1 MPQRA
6 LRRVSPRLCAGA
18 FAALLVIGA
27 AGCGGDKLDTTEAV
41 ESFNTQFKAFEVK
54 LDCPDTID
62 KDVTEVDCTIQG
74 DKTGKTAPVKLAVA
88 GEKEKTLTPK
98 DDAALQRAV
107 EEVVR

>member
-1 MPQRA
+1 MQDRA
-6 LRRVSPRLCAGA
+6 VRRVSRSLCGA
-18 FAALLVIGA
+18 FAVLVVIGA

>member
-1 MPQRA
+1 LQDRA
-6 LRRVSPRLCAGA
+6 VRRVSRSLCGA

-62 KDVTEVDCTIQG
+62 QDVTEVDCTIQG
-74 DKTGKTAPVKLAVA
+74 DKTGKTAPVELAVA

>member
-74 DKTGKTAPVKLAVA
+74 NKTGKTAPVTLAVS
-88 GEKEKTLTPK
+88 GDKEKTVTPK
-98 DDAALQRAV
+98 DDAAVQRAV
-107 EEVVR
+107 EEVIK